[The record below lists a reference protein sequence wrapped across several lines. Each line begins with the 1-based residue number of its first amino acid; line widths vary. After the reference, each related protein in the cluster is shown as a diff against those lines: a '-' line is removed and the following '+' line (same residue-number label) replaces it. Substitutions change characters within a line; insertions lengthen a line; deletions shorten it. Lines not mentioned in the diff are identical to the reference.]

1 MITDSANARM
11 GDGTSFVGALG
22 DGTSL
27 LRAIGYGT
35 LKPETVGALRI
46 IQL

>member
-1 MITDSANARM
+1 MPVWVTGHRS
-11 GDGTSFVGALG
+11 VGALG
-22 DGTSL
+22 DWTSL
-27 LRAIGYGT
+27 LRATGYGT